1 MKELSEK
8 MKQMQSTVDLKFLS
22 EPSTLEAIRNSFAA
36 FGSLS
41 LKVTTPEYFEAI
53 QRAFSVPPIDPE
65 IFTTSARTLKALAEA
80 SKPIDTPDYE
90 KLLSS
95 VYAAIRA
102 SAEYMTEEQAECAEK
117 ISPEIL
123 NPEQPASTPRKRL
136 TLSDLLALLSLLTAL
151 LFGVLQQL
159 PDKQLEELSEQNEII
174 IAQNDEAACQRQQ
187 LIEQNEVFIEQNS
200 KELELLQQLV
210 DARQEII
217 EYINENRDLLADGE
231 NPLVERDHAVLET
244 DDGIDDDAETP
255 EAENDD
261 DSADEQGDTDP
272 D

>member
-8 MKQMQSTVDLKFLS
+8 MKQMQPTVDLKFLS
-22 EPSTLEAIRNSFAA
+22 EPSALEAIRNSFAA
-36 FGSLS
+36 FGNLS

-53 QRAFSVPPIDPE
+53 QRAFSVPPIDPK
-65 IFTTSARTLKALAEA
+65 ISTTSARALKALAEV
-80 SKPIDTPDYE
+80 SKPFDPPDYE

-123 NPEQPASTPRKRL
+123 NPEQPASTRPRRL
-136 TLSDLLALLSLLTAL
+136 TLSELIALLSLLATL
-151 LFGVLQQL
+151 IIGVLQQL

-217 EYINENRDLLADGE
+217 EYINENRDLLVDGE
-231 NPLVERDHAVLET
+231 DPIVERDHTVLEA
-244 DDGIDDDAETP
+244 DDGVDDDAETP
-255 EAENDD
+255 VAENDD

-272 D
+272 E